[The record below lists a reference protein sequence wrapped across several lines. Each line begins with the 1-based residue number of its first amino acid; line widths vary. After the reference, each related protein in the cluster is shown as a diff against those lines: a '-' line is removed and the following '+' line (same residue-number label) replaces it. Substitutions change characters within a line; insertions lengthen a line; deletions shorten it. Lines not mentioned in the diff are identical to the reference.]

1 MNNCCINNYQNKVID
16 KNYHKLYFK
25 YKKKYIEKKKKIEN
39 SKEINNKLF
48 SINFYSKNI
57 NQFTNIFQKGS
68 ENNLLKDVND
78 YMFIN
83 LKPINVLEKIDLN
96 SSLVFEIDSKIKIF
110 FYFKD
115 DEIIYRLLS
124 PKSDD
129 KNLDLDSLL
138 SKLPKYKIKNDLEKI
153 NYLIKDLLKK
163 NLIVKTEFTL

>member
-1 MNNCCINNYQNKVID
+1 MK
-16 KNYHKLYFK
+16 
-25 YKKKYIEKKKKIEN
+25 KKKKIEN